1 MDETGLLELWVPHI
15 YMCMC
20 ASAFEN
26 ASLSFQISAF
36 GKNQTR
42 LELEQ
47 KLWASFVADIRT
59 LPLKIYTMKNFQK
72 LNNRVNLM

>member
-1 MDETGLLELWVPHI
+1 MLQTFHSFHVPVFPKRPALKMDETGLLELWVPHI

-47 KLWASFVADIRT
+47 KL
-59 LPLKIYTMKNFQK
+59 
-72 LNNRVNLM
+72 